1 MARPQLSDDLHALKG
16 TVPEPR
22 KASVVPLALLGGRPK
37 CPRHLS
43 KAARKEWLA
52 AVKLLEARC
61 TLDPGAGPTLELYAT
76 TKARWL
82 ECMADLDKRGL
93 MVTVTKATSKGDL
106 YEVEI
111 ENPMLEIAQNCESA
125 LMQLTKT
132 LGIAPDAREKVK
144 KVKAV
149 GRASTLPAWLTQLQ
163 GKDKAQ

>member
-1 MARPQLSDDLHALKG
+1 MARPALTEAEAALKG
-16 TVPEPR
+16 VAS
-22 KASVVPLALLGGRPK
+22 KAKVVPLVLVGGRPK
-37 CPRHLS
+37 CPRTLS

-52 AVKLLEARC
+52 VVKLLETRS

-82 ECMADLDKRGL
+82 ECMARLDKEGL

-106 YEVEI
+106 YDIEA
-111 ENPMLEIAQNCESA
+111 ENPVLEIAQACEAA
-125 LMQLTKT
+125 LQQLTKT

-149 GRASTLPAWLTQLQ
+149 ARASAEPAWFTKLKAEV
-163 GKDKAQ
+163 KDGQE